1 MFSWTREILPLSYP
15 RQRNP
20 PYLYPVAPAN
30 FQISSLS
37 VLTSMKDHIHNKIIY
52 STKGCTNVTTTSFPR
67 VVTPA
72 FVRLNKNI
80 LNLCFLK

>member
-1 MFSWTREILPLSYP
+1 MFSWPGKYSLLSKAEEP
-15 RQRNP
+15 ALFIP
-20 PYLYPVAPAN
+20 CGPAN

-37 VLTSMKDHIHNKIIY
+37 VLTSMKDHIHNKIIS